1 MPRSRSHLCKGWTA
15 RENGLGMC
23 LWPRSDTLNS
33 AWVASDL
40 YVIFTHVGENEPASS
55 CMNVLLSFRTINP
68 KLNSLSSFADLSS
81 QPYCV
86 IWTGNRLFF
95 ESLIPIQV
103 SLASYF

>member
-1 MPRSRSHLCKGWTA
+1 MR
-15 RENGLGMC
+15 

-33 AWVASDL
+33 AWVRSGL

-55 CMNVLLSFRTINP
+55 CMNVFLSFQTIDP

-86 IWTGNRLFF
+86 IWTGNFRLFF
-95 ESLIPIQV
+95 DSLVPIQFAV
-103 SLASYF
+103 ATYF